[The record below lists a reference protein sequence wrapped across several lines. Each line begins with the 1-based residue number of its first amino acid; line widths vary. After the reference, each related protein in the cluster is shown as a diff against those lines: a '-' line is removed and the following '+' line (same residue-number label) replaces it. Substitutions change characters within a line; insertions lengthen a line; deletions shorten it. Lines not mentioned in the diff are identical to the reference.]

1 VKAGGVMRKQR
12 GMGFLGI
19 FFICMIIVL
28 GAVGAMKIV
37 PAYMEYFTLKDAI
50 FKVKASG
57 ATSNIEI
64 GRAWQKQIEVNNI
77 DATTMGDIDITRD
90 GPEVVISFAY
100 PRKIHLFENVYLCV
114 DFAATT
120 ASSGVAPE
128 TPAK

>member
-1 VKAGGVMRKQR
+1 MRKQR

-28 GAVGAMKIV
+28 GAVGAMKIG
-37 PAYMEYFTLKDAI
+37 PAYMEFYTLKGI
-50 FKVKASG
+50 INKVKASG
-57 ATSNIEI
+57 ASSNIEI
-64 GRAWQKQIEVNNI
+64 GRAWQKEVEVNNI
-77 DATTMGDIDITRD
+77 DATGMGDIDITRD

-128 TPAK
+128 TAPAK